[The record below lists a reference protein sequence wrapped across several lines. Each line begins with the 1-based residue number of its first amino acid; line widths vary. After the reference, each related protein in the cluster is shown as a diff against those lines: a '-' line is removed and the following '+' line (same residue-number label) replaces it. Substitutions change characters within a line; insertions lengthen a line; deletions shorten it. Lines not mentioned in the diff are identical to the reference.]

1 MAPCENNYSLAKNC
15 DERKIFVNKVLMLY
29 PGQILQQKLKK
40 KWTAILP
47 AIVSETLSL
56 NGYAFIQFK
65 FSINWLPSLLL
76 PVFFSLSFFFFSFYR
91 ALKYPPHLPFICFCE
106 IFFFLLN
113 APNCRKGN
121 QKSWKFSEK
130 ATSIKTHFHQS
141 DWNSVQFMV

>member
-76 PVFFSLSFFFFSFYR
+76 PVFFFSFFFSFYR

>member
-40 KWTAILP
+40 KNELQYCQQLSVKLYHLMDMLSYNLNSQLTDCLP
-47 AIVSETLSL
+47 FYSV
-56 NGYAFIQFK
+56 F
-65 FSINWLPSLLL
+65 
-76 PVFFSLSFFFFSFYR
+76 FFSLFFFSFYR
-91 ALKYPPHLPFICFCE
+91 ALKYPPHLPFICFCK

-130 ATSIKTHFHQS
+130 ATSIKIHFHQS

>member
-76 PVFFSLSFFFFSFYR
+76 PVFFSLSLFFSFYR

>member
-76 PVFFSLSFFFFSFYR
+76 RFFFLSFFF
-91 ALKYPPHLPFICFCE
+91 
-106 IFFFLLN
+106 LLL
-113 APNCRKGN
+113 
-121 QKSWKFSEK
+121 
-130 ATSIKTHFHQS
+130 
-141 DWNSVQFMV
+141 